1 MNEPISDRDLRLAAM
16 AIITYVGIT
25 QTGSP
30 PQIGDDGIIEAGAY
44 LDNEVFEQT
53 LEIISMGDI
62 DQIEMYEVDDE
73 EDEDEP

>member
-1 MNEPISDRDLRLAAM
+1 MNEPINDRDLRLAAM

-30 PQIGDDGIIEAGAY
+30 PKIGDDGIIEAGAY